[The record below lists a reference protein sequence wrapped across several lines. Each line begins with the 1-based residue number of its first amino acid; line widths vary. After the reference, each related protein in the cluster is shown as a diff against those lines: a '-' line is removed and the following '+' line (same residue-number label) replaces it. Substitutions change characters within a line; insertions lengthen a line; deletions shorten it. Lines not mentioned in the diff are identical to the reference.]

1 MVINPRTAT
10 TRQQLARIRHRHLT
24 CFLEIA
30 RTGKVGL
37 AAQAMNISQP
47 AASKTLRELEEILD
61 ATLFE
66 RGGKGGLQ
74 MTPAGRVFQRYAGAS
89 IAALREGLDGLARSR
104 MAGELVLKIGALPE
118 VAARI
123 MPKVIGSFGQDNSVR
138 LRVITAPNTAM
149 LDQLRLGELSL
160 VVGRLARP
168 NQMQGL
174 SFTHLY
180 SEKLVCAVRA
190 DHPLID
196 RDSFDVATLQHMT
209 ILIPSKDGV
218 VRPAVD
224 RFLVANGLGAL
235 PHAIEARSTG
245 FCRQF
250 ILDTDA
256 IWIISRGVVEH
267 DLQNGILGALNI
279 DTSDTQG
286 AVGLT
291 VRADSDPSP
300 TLRMMMDTI
309 IRVAHEQTL
318 TYPEYFS
325 HPSD

>member
-1 MVINPRTAT
+1 MVISLQTIT
-10 TRQQLARIRHRHLT
+10 TRQKLARIRHRHLN

-37 AAQAMNISQP
+37 AAQAMNVSQP

-66 RGGKGGLQ
+66 RAGKGGLQ
-74 MTPAGRVFQRYAGAS
+74 LTAAGRVFQRYAGAS
-89 IAALREGLDGLARSR
+89 IAALREGLDGLERSR
-104 MAGELVLKIGALPE
+104 TAGELLLRIGALTE

-123 MPKVIGSFGQDNSVR
+123 MPTVVKEFARSNSAR
-138 LRVITAPNTAM
+138 LRVITAPNSTM
-149 LDQLRLGELSL
+149 LDQLRLGELAL
-160 VVGRLARP
+160 VVGRLAQP

-190 DHPLID
+190 KHPQL
-196 RDSFDVATLQHMT
+196 RSDSFEIARLREMT
-209 ILIPSKDGV
+209 VLIPTAEGV
-218 VRPAVD
+218 MRPAVD
-224 RFLVANGLGAL
+224 RFLIANGLGAL
-235 PHAIEARSTG
+235 PQSIEARSPS
-245 FCRQF
+245 FCRQY

-256 IWIISRGVVEH
+256 VWLISRGVVER
-267 DLQNGILGALNI
+267 DLENGTLGTLNV

-286 AVGLT
+286 AIGLT
-291 VRADSDPSP
+291 VRAATDPSP

-309 IRVAHEQTL
+309 ARVAHEQTL

-325 HPSD
+325 QPGN

>member
-1 MVINPRTAT
+1 
-10 TRQQLARIRHRHLT
+10 
-24 CFLEIA
+24 
-30 RTGKVGL
+30 
-37 AAQAMNISQP
+37 
-47 AASKTLRELEEILD
+47 
-61 ATLFE
+61 
-66 RGGKGGLQ
+66 
-74 MTPAGRVFQRYAGAS
+74 
-89 IAALREGLDGLARSR
+89 
-104 MAGELVLKIGALPE
+104 
-118 VAARI
+118 
-123 MPKVIGSFGQDNSVR
+123 
-138 LRVITAPNTAM
+138 M
-149 LDQLRLGELSL
+149 LDQLRLGDLSL

-190 DHPLID
+190 DHPLMQ
-196 RDSFDVATLQHMT
+196 RDSFDAATLQHMT

-218 VRPAVD
+218 MRPAVD

-235 PHAIEARSTG
+235 PHGIEARSTG

-309 IRVAHEQTL
+309 VRVAHEQTL

-325 HPSD
+325 HASE